1 MRKGLDVKLIFL
13 KKQLKKEKAMTTKER
28 LKPIV
33 NDDSEILILGSLP
46 GDKTLKDNE
55 KIEENDGC
63 NTPKYYCN
71 PNNRFWKIIAS
82 LQNQKGKASFSDA
95 EKSDL
100 LKLTRI
106 ALWDVCKAAN
116 RENSDDKNIKNAT
129 FDYESIKNFIQ
140 NNPNI
145 KTIAFNGKKAS
156 KIFSKKYQEKMK
168 TELFPRQI
176 NFLPYLPSSSGLN
189 REKLD
194 RLIDDWKEILYQSK
208 G

>member
-1 MRKGLDVKLIFL
+1 
-13 KKQLKKEKAMTTKER
+13 MTTKER

-33 NDDSEILILGSLP
+33 NNDSEILILGSLP

-63 NTPKYYCN
+63 NSPKYYCN
-71 PNNRFWKIIAS
+71 PSNRFWKIIAS

-129 FDYESIKNFIQ
+129 FDYESIKSFIQ

-145 KTIAFNGKKAS
+145 ETIAFNGKKAS

-189 REKLD
+189 KKKLD

>member
-13 KKQLKKEKAMTTKER
+13 KKQLKKENSMTTRER

-33 NDDSEILILGSLP
+33 NNDSEILILGSLP
-46 GDKTLKDNE
+46 GDKTLEENK
-55 KIEENDGC
+55 KIENGEN
-63 NTPKYYCN
+63 NMPKYYCKSS
-71 PNNRFWKIIAS
+71 NRFWKIIAS
-82 LQNQKGKASFSDA
+82 LQNQDSESVFSDA
-95 EKSDL
+95 GKLNL
-100 LKLTRI
+100 LKMARI
-106 ALWDVCKAAN
+106 ALWDVCKTAV
-116 RENSDDKNIKNAT
+116 RKNSDDKNIKNAT